1 MNQFHP
7 NYSSDGSI
15 NKPNWTISLLK
26 KDGTS
31 DIVYTQSY
39 LIRDLNVKTSDLEM
53 HDNIENYAR
62 SCDGYLR
69 CRITHSYYDNKSLKL
84 VGNSYFYLL
93 DYLPQRVKVM
103 KSKVMAYENEED
115 YYRDVIIGLKDI
127 EGITRVVVS
136 QLDEGNE
143 LPYQYEV
150 PDFKKG
156 YFVATVDKEFSSTFT
171 ITAYNKNGSTVSY
184 PYVLSPLSTKSN
196 IQVNFILNKDNIQI
210 KPVSRKMDGK
220 TLVTSYEIHPLV
232 SNNNDIKSTYKR
244 YFTDDKS
251 INISSL
257 TKGYYTLTVY
267 DIRGEKHSFKFIK

>member
-1 MNQFHP
+1 
-7 NYSSDGSI
+7 
-15 NKPNWTISLLK
+15 
-26 KDGTS
+26 
-31 DIVYTQSY
+31 
-39 LIRDLNVKTSDLEM
+39 
-53 HDNIENYAR
+53 
-62 SCDGYLR
+62 
-69 CRITHSYYDNKSLKL
+69 
-84 VGNSYFYLL
+84 
-93 DYLPQRVKVM
+93 M

-143 LPYQYEV
+143 LQYQYEV
-150 PDFKKG
+150 PDYKKG